1 MDGAVYPRQ
10 TSPGIPSTTTVRPK
24 CPGERSSWCKAAW
37 GTAPRALHPA
47 KRAGLLR
54 GDHLRFEMDAQ
65 RLRDAGAVCGIGL
78 GAIGDMTLLNV
89 LRGAADLASRIVE

>member
-10 TSPGIPSTTTVRPK
+10 TSHGIPSTTTVRPK
-24 CPGERSSWCKAAW
+24 CPVSDLLGVRLRGAQPHA
-37 GTAPRALHPA
+37 ALHPA

-89 LRGAADLASRIVE
+89 LRGAADLASRIGE

>member
-1 MDGAVYPRQ
+1 MAQFTLGRLRPVFRQQLRFDPNAPVSDLLGVRLRGAQPH
-10 TSPGIPSTTTVRPK
+10 
-24 CPGERSSWCKAAW
+24 A
-37 GTAPRALHPA
+37 ALHPA

-54 GDHLRFEMDAQ
+54 GDHLRFEIDAQ

-89 LRGAADLASRIVE
+89 LRGAADLASRIGE